1 MSHLPRTVALRRL
14 AAAAA
19 ILATAAGLVALTA
32 GAARTSAATPN
43 LGRLQSALGQ
53 EQSHQQSLGA
63 SIGSLNRSISSLAAQ
78 ITLVRHREAEV
89 NQELAN
95 DRARLARVQAS
106 LAQERALLA
115 RLRRRLARAQ
125 AALARQLV
133 SSYESA
139 RPDLVSVVLESGGF
153 RDLLNRLNYLGDAQR
168 QQQSIISVTRAAR
181 AAASAAAARLAR
193 LEQTDRRITAAT
205 QVRAR
210 ALAGMNELLGTKQA
224 ALGRARA
231 AQQQELAASRARAHA
246 LDRQISHVQAEQAA
260 AAAAAAQH
268 AVDSGPAPPS
278 AGPLGPSGGS
288 GGWVI
293 PYPIVLCESGG
304 QNDPPNSA
312 GASGYYQIIPSTW
325 QEYGGTG
332 PAAYLASK
340 AEQDAVAARIWRGAG
355 PGAWDCAAIVGIH

>member
-1 MSHLPRTVALRRL
+1 MSHPHRIVAARL
-14 AAAAA
+14 AVAAA
-19 ILATAAGLVALTA
+19 IVAFTAGLVALTA
-32 GAARTSAATPN
+32 GATPTSAATPS
-43 LGRLQSALGQ
+43 LGQLQSTLGQ
-53 EQSHQQSLGA
+53 EQSRQQSLST

-89 NQELAN
+89 DQELTA
-95 DRARLARVQAS
+95 DRVRLTQVQAS
-106 LAQERALLA
+106 LIREQALLA

-139 RPDLVSVVLESGGF
+139 SPDLVSVVLEAQGF
-153 RDLLNRLNYLGDAQR
+153 QDLLNRLKFLGDAQR
-168 QQQSIISVTRAAR
+168 QQQSIISLTRAAR
-181 AAASAAAARLAR
+181 AQADAAAARLGR
-193 LEQTDRRITAAT
+193 LERTDRRITAAT

-224 ALGRARA
+224 ALDRARV
-231 AQQQELAASRARAHA
+231 AQQQELAASRTRAQA
-246 LDRQISHVQAEQAA
+246 LHRQISHVQAEQAA

-278 AGPLGPSGGS
+278 SGPLGPSGGS

-312 GASGYYQIIPSTW
+312 GASGYYQIIPTTW

-332 PAAYLASK
+332 PAAYLTSK
-340 AEQDAVAARIWRGAG
+340 AEQDAVAARIWKGAG